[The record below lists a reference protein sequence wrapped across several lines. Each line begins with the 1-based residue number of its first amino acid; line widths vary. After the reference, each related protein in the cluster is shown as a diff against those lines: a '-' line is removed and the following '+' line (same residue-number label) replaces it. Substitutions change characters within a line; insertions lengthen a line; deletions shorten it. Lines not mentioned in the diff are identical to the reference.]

1 MEVAPACRFGRRV
14 DPTSV
19 QAREVQREI
28 VVGIERAPVARWMI
42 VNLDPIIAQQ
52 APDVA
57 AVAPSGV
64 LEGTTVDELRA
75 ALTSLLGE
83 RRTKLLVDLGGL
95 ANVDSSGLSMI
106 VAVMKL
112 ARRLGGDLR
121 LCAPRPD
128 IHSLLDTLGL
138 LGQIGVYPGR
148 QEALASWLPSPP
160 PVAPKID
167 RAVFLVSTKDRTGRS
182 TTIESDVVPL
192 LPGRSSYQWRL
203 HLRDATPKSVTLKEI
218 LTLPT
223 PSDGWPLAP
232 ELTSETHSRRA
243 ITEETLDARDG
254 WISQSWRVANG
265 DPPGPYAIDVH
276 LDGAFIHRFVFQVR
290 RPVDSISPPVGGAG
304 HPEPAEAAT
313 PEAGGVDARG
323 VTPIRGVL
331 KVAHT
336 RSAGPNGHP

>member
-1 MEVAPACRFGRRV
+1 
-14 DPTSV
+14 
-19 QAREVQREI
+19 
-28 VVGIERAPVARWMI
+28 MI
-42 VNLDPIIAQQ
+42 VNLEPIRPQR

-138 LGQIGVYPGR
+138 LGQIGVYPDR

-160 PVAPKID
+160 PMAPKID

-192 LPGRSSYQWRL
+192 LPGRSSYQWQL
-203 HLRDATPKSVTLKEI
+203 HLSDATPKSVTVKEI
-218 LTLPT
+218 LTLPA
-223 PSDGWPLAP
+223 PPDCWPLSS
-232 ELTSETHSRRA
+232 ELTVENYSGRA
-243 ITEETLDARDG
+243 ITEETLDAKDG

-265 DPPGPYAIDVH
+265 DPPGPYSIEVH
-276 LDGAFIHRFVFQVR
+276 LDGAFIYRFVFHVR
-290 RPVDSISPPVGGAG
+290 RLVDSISPPVRGAG
-304 HPEPAEAAT
+304 HSDLADAAT
-313 PEAGGVDARG
+313 HDAGGLEGRG
-323 VTPIRGVL
+323 VTPIRGAFRMR
-331 KVAHT
+331 VAHN
-336 RSAGPNGHP
+336 RSAGPNGRP

>member
-1 MEVAPACRFGRRV
+1 
-14 DPTSV
+14 V

-28 VVGIERAPVARWMI
+28 VVGIERAPLAQQMI
-42 VNLDPIIAQQ
+42 VNLEPIIPEQ
-52 APDVA
+52 APDIA
-57 AVAPSGV
+57 AIAPSGE

-95 ANVDSSGLSMI
+95 ATVDSSGLSMI

-138 LGQIGVYPGR
+138 LGQIGVYPDR

-160 PVAPKID
+160 PMALKID

-192 LPGRSSYQWRL
+192 LPGRSSYQWQL
-203 HLRDATPKSVTLKEI
+203 HLSDATPKSVTVKEI
-218 LTLPT
+218 LTLPA
-223 PSDGWPLAP
+223 PPECWPLAP
-232 ELTSETHSRRA
+232 ELTDENHGQRA
-243 ITEETLDARDG
+243 ITEETLDAKDG
-254 WISQSWRVANG
+254 WISQSWRVADG
-265 DPPGPYAIDVH
+265 DPPGPYSIEVH
-276 LDGAFIHRFVFQVR
+276 LDGALIYRFVFHVR
-290 RPVDSISPPVGGAG
+290 RPVESTSPLLG
-304 HPEPAEAAT
+304 EASHSDLSHTAT
-313 PEAGGVDARG
+313 QDAGGIDGRGITPMRG
-323 VTPIRGVL
+323 VFRM
-331 KVAHT
+331 KVAHN
-336 RSAGPNGHP
+336 RSAGPNGRP

>member
-1 MEVAPACRFGRRV
+1 ML
-14 DPTSV
+14 
-19 QAREVQREI
+19 
-28 VVGIERAPVARWMI
+28 
-42 VNLDPIIAQQ
+42 VNLEPIIPQR

-64 LEGTTVDELRA
+64 LEATTVDELRA

-138 LGQIGVYPGR
+138 LGQIGVYPDR

-160 PVAPKID
+160 PMALKID
-167 RAVFLVSTKDRTGRS
+167 QTVFLVSTTDRTGRS

-192 LPGRSSYQWRL
+192 LPGRSSYQWQL
-203 HLRDATPKSVTLKEI
+203 HLSDATPKSVTLKEV

-232 ELTSETHSRRA
+232 ELTAENHSRRA
-243 ITEETLDARDG
+243 ITEETLEARDG

-265 DPPGPYAIDVH
+265 DPPGPYSIEVH
-276 LDGAFIHRFVFQVR
+276 LDGAFIHRFVFHVR
-290 RPVDSISPPVGGAG
+290 RPVDSISPPLRGAG
-304 HPEPAEAAT
+304 HPDPANGAT
-313 PEAGGVDARG
+313 PEAGGVDAKR
-323 VTPIRGVL
+323 VPPIRGVL
-331 KVAHT
+331 KVAPH
-336 RSAGPNGHP
+336 RSTAPNGRP

>member
-1 MEVAPACRFGRRV
+1 MPRRHVPRRGDIVWLSLTPQAGHLQAGRRPALVLSPSTINPDQFGMEVAPACRFGRRV
-14 DPTSV
+14 DQTSV
-19 QAREVQREI
+19 QARAVQREI

-42 VNLDPIIAQQ
+42 VNLDPIIAQH

-148 QEALASWLPSPP
+148 QEALASWLPSP
-160 PVAPKID
+160 
-167 RAVFLVSTKDRTGRS
+167 
-182 TTIESDVVPL
+182 
-192 LPGRSSYQWRL
+192 W
-203 HLRDATPKSVTLKEI
+203 
-218 LTLPT
+218 
-223 PSDGWPLAP
+223 
-232 ELTSETHSRRA
+232 
-243 ITEETLDARDG
+243 
-254 WISQSWRVANG
+254 
-265 DPPGPYAIDVH
+265 
-276 LDGAFIHRFVFQVR
+276 
-290 RPVDSISPPVGGAG
+290 
-304 HPEPAEAAT
+304 
-313 PEAGGVDARG
+313 
-323 VTPIRGVL
+323 
-331 KVAHT
+331 
-336 RSAGPNGHP
+336 